1 MKIGIIGG
9 SGFIGRNLAQEIHK
23 SGMEVII
30 YSRKKSLP
38 VDLLDLPNMKL
49 VTTSHP
55 QAKDLEGID
64 VLVNLA
70 GESVIGERWT
80 ESRKQALRQS
90 RVDFTQTIVEELK
103 KMKVRPK
110 VFIQGS
116 AIGYYGMYESSIP
129 VCNEDSSPGEDFLAK
144 LCLEWEAAA
153 LPAQELG
160 IRTIILRT
168 GVVLSTESGALQQM
182 LTPFKMFVGGNLGT
196 GNQFLSWIH
205 IRDMVGGILFLIE
218 NSKAKGIFNFTSPNP
233 CSNREFSNALGS
245 VLSRPSYLPVPSF
258 VINAL
263 FGEGAEVILKGQ
275 NVIPQRLQELKYSFK
290 FPELKPALENLLT
303 E

>member
-160 IRTIILRT
+160 IRTIILLR
-168 GVVLSTESGALQQM
+168 S
-182 LTPFKMFVGGNLGT
+182 
-196 GNQFLSWIH
+196 
-205 IRDMVGGILFLIE
+205 
-218 NSKAKGIFNFTSPNP
+218 
-233 CSNREFSNALGS
+233 
-245 VLSRPSYLPVPSF
+245 
-258 VINAL
+258 
-263 FGEGAEVILKGQ
+263 
-275 NVIPQRLQELKYSFK
+275 
-290 FPELKPALENLLT
+290 
-303 E
+303 